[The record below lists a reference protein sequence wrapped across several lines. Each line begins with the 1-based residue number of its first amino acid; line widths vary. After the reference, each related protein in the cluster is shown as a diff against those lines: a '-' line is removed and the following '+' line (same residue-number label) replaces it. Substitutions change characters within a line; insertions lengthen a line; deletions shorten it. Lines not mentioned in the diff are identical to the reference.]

1 LSYTIKEIGLIQRNT
16 LIIQVDLTKDR
27 INHEHDSFFTVWV
40 KINKYIKNKNLL
52 VVNNTLL
59 RLTKL
64 RTIELPHFNVK
75 KVLLAILE
83 GSQMKLKPLLCI

>member
-1 LSYTIKEIGLIQRNT
+1 
-16 LIIQVDLTKDR
+16 
-27 INHEHDSFFTVWV
+27 
-40 KINKYIKNKNLL
+40 LL

-83 GSQMKLKPLLCI
+83 GSQMKLKPLLCINLKVLKCYKHKLKIG